1 MIVEDDAF
9 LRKACRDALERDG
22 YGVSTATDGEEALH
36 QVLAARPDVIVLDWL
51 LPKLPGVAVLRTLKA
66 DVRCRDI
73 PVLVLSNS
81 TRDEDRAVALDL
93 GAAGYLVKADLNL
106 TFLRRR
112 IKELLG
118 TS

>member
-9 LRKACRDALERDG
+9 LRKACRDGLQRDG
-22 YGVSTATDGEEALH
+22 YGVSAATDGEEALR
-36 QVLAARPDVIVLDWL
+36 QVLTSRPDVIVLDWL
-51 LPKLPGVAVLRTLKA
+51 LPKLPGVAVLRALKA
-66 DVRCRDI
+66 DARCRDI

-81 TRDEDRAVALDL
+81 TRDEDRALALDL
-93 GAAGYLVKADLNL
+93 GAAGYLVKADLHL
-106 TFLRRR
+106 TDLRRR